1 MLRAGVSFPAVM
13 KLLGHQN
20 PEMTLRY
27 VEVCLLDLQRE
38 FHLAC
43 SQPRHLLPSSRL
55 PTSISSAQPNL
66 VCLILCISLST
77 FWKCSAALF
86 PKDLTVVSSTA
97 SPTGLPKLLQK
108 PKNSGKPKSRQRLAR

>member
-43 SQPRHLLPSSRL
+43 SQPRHLLPASRL
-55 PTSISSAQPNL
+55 PASISSAQPNL
-66 VCLILCISLST
+66 ASLLDSLHLAQHVLEMFRRT
-77 FWKCSAALF
+77 
-86 PKDLTVVSSTA
+86 
-97 SPTGLPKLLQK
+97 LPQGPDRRLLD
-108 PKNSGKPKSRQRLAR
+108 RLANRLTKITSETKKLGEG